1 MFIKQ
6 EQDASDIAVRDRRL
20 EQTLP
25 QQTIAS
31 HMTFLP
37 QPLQR

>member
-1 MFIKQ
+1 MFIEHQ
-6 EQDASDIAVRDRRL
+6 QDASDIAVRDRRL
-20 EQTLP
+20 EQALP
-25 QQTIAS
+25 PQALAS